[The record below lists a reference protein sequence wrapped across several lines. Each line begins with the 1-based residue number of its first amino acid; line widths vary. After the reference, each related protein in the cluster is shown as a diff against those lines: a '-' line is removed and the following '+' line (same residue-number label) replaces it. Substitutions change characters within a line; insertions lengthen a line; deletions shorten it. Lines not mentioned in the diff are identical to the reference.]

1 MAYSYGDCYGDGFRL
16 ANPCGGSVCKG
27 CACSGFKQSGFIAQQ
42 IKRFVIEAPR
52 IARKHQAGQFVILRL
67 HEQGERIPLTIE
79 SSNAERGIRC
89 RAFMR

>member
-1 MAYSYGDCYGDGFRL
+1 MAIAMEMAFVLQIHGL
-16 ANPCGGSVCKG
+16 GSVCKG
-27 CACSGFKQSGFIAQQ
+27 CACSGFQQSGFIAQQ

-67 HEQGERIPLTIE
+67 HEQGQRIPLTIE

>member
-1 MAYSYGDCYGDGFRL
+1 MWWV
-16 ANPCGGSVCKG
+16 VCARG
-27 CACSGFKQSGFIAQQ
+27 VHFQDSAGRIHSQQ

-67 HEQGERIPLTIE
+67 RAQGERIPLTIE
-79 SSNAERGIRC
+79 SSNAQRGIRC